1 MKLADTSGPGY
12 RAPDAR
18 KNGVK
23 IVPCKLYFIKF
34 SSFEIDRQ
42 SLLIEK

>member
-1 MKLADTSGPGY
+1 MELTDISGPGY
-12 RAPDAR
+12 GAPDGR

-23 IVPCKLYFIKF
+23 IVPCELYFIKF
-34 SSFEIDRQ
+34 TSFEIDRQ